1 MDIQEFSD
9 TFDTILSSYNFKPE
23 FGEDISRADL
33 AFDEYEK
40 SIFLTQAQEQIVL
53 EKYKEFENNEESRK
67 SLLSL
72 IKTIELP
79 LKETIN
85 EKLLGTSSI
94 KDFVATANETD
105 TNEIYKYQIKDYKPY
120 IIDKENI
127 DKLLF
132 ILEEHCKGKIINCK
146 NLTET
151 ISIQVVP
158 VRLDDLNKT
167 LNNPF
172 KCPSKRKICRIMTDN
187 KIILY
192 YKNNGEMTF
201 HYFVTYLKRPN
212 PIILCNLEE
221 VSIESE
227 QQPMEIETDE
237 ILHYS
242 IVERAVYLAIKS
254 RIKGNKT
261 Q

>member
-79 LKETIN
+79 LKETFREDLVN
-85 EKLLGTSSI
+85 DKKMYT
-94 KDFVATANETD
+94 ATANIND

-132 ILEEHCKGKIINCK
+132 ILEEHCKAKITNCK

-187 KIILY
+187 RIILY
-192 YKNNGEMTF
+192 YKNIDEITF
-201 HYFVTYLKRPN
+201 HYFVTYLKKPN

-237 ILHYS
+237 ILHYN

>member
-79 LKETIN
+79 LKEIN
-85 EKLLGTSSI
+85 DENFAI
-94 KDFVATANETD
+94 ANETD

-132 ILEEHCKGKIINCK
+132 ILEEHCKGKIINC
-146 NLTET
+146 NNFIET